1 MHWANLH
8 TSAYQRVLQRTFKYA
23 MVDKKGK
30 FCHCLYRSRCY
41 RFNWHLN
48 YKSILKE
55 ALAKNTRLKV
65 EKRLIFHYV
74 I

>member
-1 MHWANLH
+1 MQWANLQ

-23 MVDKKGK
+23 MVDKQGK

-55 ALAKNTRLKV
+55 ALAKS
-65 EKRLIFHYV
+65 
-74 I
+74 